1 MGKENSPQRAQRSQS
16 RRFGFGI
23 LDAKKESGFVQG
35 AGFKPA
41 LFALNYAN
49 SFYRDKLI
57 ARLLI
62 GYVVCLPIGNAHA
75 QDLRAILAERDR
87 PDNERAMDADRKP
100 EQLLNFF
107 QVKSGAKS
115 ADLMAGA
122 GYYTAILALAVG
134 PSGVVYSA
142 NPTIRR
148 QTRERFSAPRY
159 ANVKLLEGAM
169 DKVALPAD
177 GSLDFILI
185 HLDYH
190 MIAAPARAEM
200 NRRIFTALKPGGVYG
215 VVDHAAKEGAGED
228 DRKKLHRIDKQIVLK
243 ETAGAGFKFTGEGLM
258 LRNAFDAHDQ
268 PSQKLYGKSDRFVLA
283 LRKP

>member
-1 MGKENSPQRAQRSQS
+1 LAAPFDKAQGDRE
-16 RRFGFGI
+16 RKVH
-23 LDAKKESGFVQG
+23 KKEFSFVG
-35 AGFKPA
+35 AGLKPA
-41 LFALNYAN
+41 LIALNYYTN

-57 ARLLI
+57 ARLLF
-62 GYVVCLPIGNAHA
+62 GFVVCLSSSRAHG
-75 QDLRAILAERDR
+75 QDFRAILAERDR
-87 PDNERAMDADRKP
+87 PANERAMDVDRKP

-107 QVKSGAKS
+107 NVKSGAKS

-122 GYYTAILALAVG
+122 GYYTALLALTVG

-142 NPTIRR
+142 NPVIRR

-190 MIAAPARAEM
+190 MIAPPARVEM
-200 NRRIFTALKPGGVYG
+200 NRRILAALKPGGVYG

-243 ETAGAGFKFTGEGLM
+243 ETTGAGFKFASEALM
-258 LRNAFDAHDQ
+258 LRNAADTHDQ

>member
-1 MGKENSPQRAQRSQS
+1 MSYTKIINGGKH
-16 RRFGFGI
+16 
-23 LDAKKESGFVQG
+23 
-35 AGFKPA
+35 
-41 LFALNYAN
+41 
-49 SFYRDKLI
+49 I
-57 ARLLI
+57 ARLLL
-62 GYVVCLPIGNAHA
+62 GFVVWLPNGAAHG
-75 QDLRAILAERDR
+75 QDFRAILAERDR
-87 PDNERAMDADRKP
+87 PENERAMDADRKP

-107 QVKSGAKS
+107 NVKSGAKS

-122 GYYTAILALAVG
+122 GYYTALLALTVG
-134 PSGVVYSA
+134 AGGVVYSA
-142 NPTIRR
+142 NPVIRR
-148 QTRERFSAPRY
+148 QTRERFSTPRY

-177 GSLDFILI
+177 ASLDFILI

-200 NRRIFTALKPGGVYG
+200 NRKILAALKSGGVYG

-243 ETAGAGFKFTGEGLM
+243 ETSGAGFKFASEALI
-258 LRNAFDAHDQ
+258 LRNPADSHDQ

>member
-1 MGKENSPQRAQRSQS
+1 MYG
-16 RRFGFGI
+16 G
-23 LDAKKESGFVQG
+23 
-35 AGFKPA
+35 
-41 LFALNYAN
+41 
-49 SFYRDKLI
+49 KLI
-57 ARLLI
+57 ASLLLGFVI
-62 GYVVCLPIGNAHA
+62 YLPNGVALG
-75 QDLRAILAERDR
+75 QDFRAILAERDR
-87 PDNERAMDADRKP
+87 PENERAMDADRKP

-107 QVKSGAKS
+107 NVKSGAKS

-122 GYYTAILALAVG
+122 GYYTAILALTVG
-134 PSGVVYSA
+134 TSGVVYSA
-142 NPTIRR
+142 NPSFRR

-190 MIAAPARAEM
+190 MIAAPARVEM
-200 NRRIFTALKPGGVYG
+200 NRRILAALKSGGVYG

-228 DRKKLHRIDKQIVLK
+228 DRKKLHRIDKQIVIK
-243 ETAGAGFKFTGEGLM
+243 ETTGAGFKFASEALM
-258 LRNAFDAHDQ
+258 LRNPADNHDQ
-268 PSQKLYGKSDRFVLA
+268 PSQKFYGKSDRFVLA

>member
-1 MGKENSPQRAQRSQS
+1 MNGGRLIAS
-16 RRFGFGI
+16 
-23 LDAKKESGFVQG
+23 LLLGFVVWL
-35 AGFKPA
+35 PM
-41 LFALNYAN
+41 
-49 SFYRDKLI
+49 SV
-57 ARLLI
+57 AR
-62 GYVVCLPIGNAHA
+62 G
-75 QDLRAILAERDR
+75 QDFRAILAERDR
-87 PDNERAMDADRKP
+87 PENERAMDAGRKP

-107 QVKSGAKS
+107 SVKSGAKS

-122 GYYTAILALAVG
+122 GYYTAILALTVG
-134 PSGVVYSA
+134 TSGVVYSA
-142 NPTIRR
+142 NPSIRR

-200 NRRIFTALKPGGVYG
+200 NRRILAALKAGGVYG

-243 ETAGAGFKFTGEGLM
+243 ETTGAGFKFAGEGVM
-258 LRNAFDAHDQ
+258 LRNAADTHDQ
-268 PSQKLYGKSDRFVLA
+268 PSQKLYGRSDRFVLA